1 MLRLVEYAHQKV
13 AEVVRPGDFC
23 IDATA
28 GNGHDTAF
36 LARLVSPGGNVY
48 AFDIQEEAIRATQA
62 RLTMSELKDNAVLIL
77 ECHSMV
83 RQSIPSHLSG
93 QIAVATFNLGY
104 LPGGDHE
111 VCTKPT
117 ETLEAIRG
125 CYELL
130 RPNGCLSILC
140 YRGHEGGSK
149 EAQAVVYC
157 LKEANWLVEETTS
170 GTAGHSPIH
179 FLVRKKI

>member
-13 AEVVRPGDFC
+13 AKVVSPGDFC

-28 GNGHDTAF
+28 GNGHDTVF

-48 AFDIQEEAIRATQA
+48 AFDIQEEAIRATQS
-62 RLTMSELKDNAVLIL
+62 RLTGSGLEDIAVLIS

-93 QIAVATFNLGY
+93 QIAAATFNLGY
-104 LPGGDHE
+104 LPGGNHA
-111 VCTKPT
+111 VCTRPT
-117 ETLEAIRG
+117 KTLEAIRG

-130 RPNGCLSILC
+130 RPDGCLSILC
-140 YRGHEGGSK
+140 YRGHEGGPE
-149 EAQAVVYC
+149 EALAVEGC
-157 LKEANWLVEETTS
+157 LKEANWLVEKTTS

>member
-13 AEVVRPGDFC
+13 AEVVSPGDFC

-28 GNGHDTAF
+28 GNGHDTVF

-48 AFDIQEEAIRATQA
+48 AFDIQEEAIQATQS
-62 RLTMSELKDNAVLIL
+62 RLTGVGLEDIAVLIS

-93 QIAVATFNLGY
+93 QIAAATFNLGY
-104 LPGGDHE
+104 LPGGNHA
-111 VCTKPT
+111 VCTRPT
-117 ETLEAIRG
+117 ETLEAIHG

-130 RPNGCLSILC
+130 RPDGCLSILC
-140 YRGHEGGSK
+140 YRGHEGGPE
-149 EAQAVVYC
+149 EALAVEGC
-157 LKEANWLVEETTS
+157 LKEANWLVEKTTS